1 VSDPTPTAPAGH
13 EPAIGRGNRLL
24 AEQERTLTLMAHALR
39 AIAAGEMVI
48 VTGDRHSGFVGA
60 LVVAADRLTPDQVNF
75 LITEARGPVYAT
87 MDAQRLDALG
97 LEVIR
102 PGGAN
107 RRRPAIHVPVDYRPG
122 TTTGLSTVD
131 RARTIRALADPDSRA
146 EDFRVPGHVLPIGAR
161 AAGVLERPGHTEAAV
176 DLVRLA
182 GLTPAAVTCS
192 ILTAAGMT
200 ASVQEIGA
208 FANEH
213 GLTVLQIADIAAY
226 RRQRED
232 VIERVG
238 GAVIPIPEG
247 RFLALGYRDRHE
259 MGEHMALVMGD
270 LEQPGPIMVRVHTE
284 CLAGDVFDFTG
295 CECGAALRTSIEEIA
310 EHGRGVL
317 LYVRAPGGDRAR
329 LRHLEPA
336 MTAAL
341 EAADRKA
348 AATAVNGVA
357 LSMLKDLGIT
367 AARLAREVV
376 SAAPAA

>member
-39 AIAAGEMVI
+39 AIAAGDMVI

-60 LVVAADRLTPDQVNF
+60 VVIAADRLTPDQVNF

-192 ILTAAGMT
+192 ILNAAGMT

-208 FANEH
+208 FADEH
-213 GLTVLQIADIAAY
+213 RLTVLQIADIAAY

-238 GAVIPIPEG
+238 GAVIPMPEG

-270 LEQPGPIMVRVHTE
+270 LEQSGPIMVRVHTE

-295 CECGAALRTSIEEIA
+295 CGCGAALRTSIEEIA

-336 MTAAL
+336 MTPAL

>member
-39 AIAAGEMVI
+39 AIAAGDMVI

-60 LVVAADRLTPDQVNF
+60 LVIAADRLTPDQVNF

-192 ILTAAGMT
+192 ILNAAGMT

-208 FANEH
+208 FADEH

-238 GAVIPIPEG
+238 GAVIPMPEG

-270 LEQPGPIMVRVHTE
+270 LEQSGPIMVRVHTE

-295 CECGAALRTSIEEIA
+295 CGCGAALRTSIEEIA

-336 MTAAL
+336 MTPAL

>member
-1 VSDPTPTAPAGH
+1 LSDPTPTEPAGH

-39 AIAAGEMVI
+39 AVAAGEMVI

-60 LVVAADRLTPDQVNF
+60 LVIAADRLTPDQVNF
-75 LITEARGPVYAT
+75 LITEARGPVYTT

-192 ILTAAGMT
+192 ILNAAGVT

-208 FANEH
+208 FADEH

-238 GAVIPIPEG
+238 GAVIPMPEG

-270 LEQPGPIMVRVHTE
+270 LEQSGPIMVRVHTE

-336 MTAAL
+336 MTPAL

-376 SAAPAA
+376 SAAPSA

>member
-1 VSDPTPTAPAGH
+1 VSDTTPTAPAGH

-24 AEQERTLTLMAHALR
+24 AEQERTLTLMAQALR

-48 VTGDRHSGFVGA
+48 VAGDRHSGFVGA
-60 LVVAADRLTPDQVNF
+60 LVTAADRLTPDQVNF

-122 TTTGLSTVD
+122 TTTGLSTAD

-192 ILTAAGMT
+192 ILNPAGMT

-208 FANEH
+208 FADEH

-232 VIERVG
+232 VIARVG
-238 GAVIPIPEG
+238 GAVIPMPEG

-295 CECGAALRTSIEEIA
+295 CECGAALRASIEEVA

-336 MTAAL
+336 MTPAL

-376 SAAPAA
+376 SAAPTA